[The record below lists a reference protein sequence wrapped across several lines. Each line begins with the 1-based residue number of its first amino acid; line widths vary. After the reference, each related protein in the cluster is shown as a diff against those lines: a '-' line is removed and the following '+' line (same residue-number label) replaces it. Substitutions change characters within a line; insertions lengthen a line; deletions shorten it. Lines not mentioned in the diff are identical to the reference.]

1 MTVYENY
8 IINHSLKEDLKEE
21 MQSDDLIERGSE
33 FQTEHVFGTNELR
46 YELVRQKGWQYKWF
60 DECEHV
66 IGVECHVCPRRE
78 R

>member
-1 MTVYENY
+1 MTVCENY

-46 YELVRQKGWQYKWF
+46 YELVRQKG
-60 DECEHV
+60 
-66 IGVECHVCPRRE
+66 
-78 R
+78 